1 MSASEPIPIEKAR
14 RWQAVKV
21 NAGAASAQEAADP
34 PPAIPIRFGL
44 DMADIGCSVVEG
56 EARVTAPGGL
66 LLDANMRVLPALTPK
81 EARHVAERMLSAAR
95 AADCD
100 LCMAVI
106 RQAFEGQVTQIT
118 CPHEP
123 STK

>member
-1 MSASEPIPIEKAR
+1 MNSAEPIPIQKAR
-14 RWQAVKV
+14 RWRTPKPDTDPTP
-21 NAGAASAQEAADP
+21 ADP
-34 PPAIPIRFGL
+34 ADAPLAVPIRFSL
-44 DMADIGCSVVEG
+44 DTNDIGCSLVEG

-66 LLDANMRVLPALTPK
+66 LLDANIRVLPALTPK

>member
-1 MSASEPIPIEKAR
+1 MNSTEPIPIQKAR
-14 RWQAVKV
+14 RWRTQKPDTDPTPVDPADTPLAV
-21 NAGAASAQEAADP
+21 
-34 PPAIPIRFGL
+34 PIRFGL
-44 DMADIGCSVVEG
+44 DMNDIGCSLVEG

-106 RQAFEGQVTQIT
+106 RQASEGQVTQIT

-123 STK
+123 ATK

>member
-1 MSASEPIPIEKAR
+1 MS
-14 RWQAVKV
+14 
-21 NAGAASAQEAADP
+21 
-34 PPAIPIRFGL
+34 
-44 DMADIGCSVVEG
+44 DIGCSVVEG

>member
-1 MSASEPIPIEKAR
+1 MNSTEPIPIQKAR
-14 RWQAVKV
+14 RWRTTKPDTYP
-21 NAGAASAQEAADP
+21 ASADPADAP
-34 PPAIPIRFGL
+34 LAVPIRFSL
-44 DMADIGCSVVEG
+44 DANDIGCSLVEG

-66 LLDANMRVLPALTPK
+66 LLDANIRVLPALTPK

-123 STK
+123 ATK